1 MRSARRAILLLLA
14 AVLVPAAVLAATTYV
29 TDQVEITLRSG
40 PGLDFKILRMVR
52 TGTPLER
59 LEDSEGWTHVRTPE
73 GDDGWVVTRYLSDDP
88 PKGPLLEAARQEVDR
103 LKGEVARLQKELK
116 EAAREGDQSA
126 ARVRKLSRELKKVNK
141 EYDAWKKTNAGVID
155 LKEKAER
162 LTAAH
167 ETALAELE
175 RLRSENRALTARERF
190 YWFFSGAVVLL
201 LGWLLGYLYASSRSR
216 AKGRARFKL

>member
-1 MRSARRAILLLLA
+1 MRSARRVVLLLLA

-73 GDDGWVVTRYLSDDP
+73 GDDGWVVSRYLSDDP
-88 PKGPLLEAARQEVDR
+88 PKGPLLEAARQEVER
-103 LKGEVARLQKELK
+103 LKGEVARLEKALK
-116 EAAREGDQSA
+116 EATREGDRSA
-126 ARVRKLSRELKKVNK
+126 AQVRKLSRELKKVNK
-141 EYDAWKKTNAGVID
+141 EYDAWKKANAGVID

-201 LGWLLGYLYASSRSR
+201 LGWLLGYLYAASRSR
-216 AKGRARFKL
+216 AKGRSRFKL

>member
-1 MRSARRAILLLLA
+1 MRSARRVILLLLA

-40 PGLDFKILRMVR
+40 PGLDFKIIRMVQ

-116 EAAREGDQSA
+116 EATREGDRSA
-126 ARVRKLSRELKKVNK
+126 AQVRKLSRELKKINK
-141 EYDAWKKTNAGVID
+141 EYDAWKKANAGVVD

-162 LTAAH
+162 LSVAH
-167 ETALAELE
+167 EAALAELE

-190 YWFFSGAVVLL
+190 
-201 LGWLLGYLYASSRSR
+201 
-216 AKGRARFKL
+216 